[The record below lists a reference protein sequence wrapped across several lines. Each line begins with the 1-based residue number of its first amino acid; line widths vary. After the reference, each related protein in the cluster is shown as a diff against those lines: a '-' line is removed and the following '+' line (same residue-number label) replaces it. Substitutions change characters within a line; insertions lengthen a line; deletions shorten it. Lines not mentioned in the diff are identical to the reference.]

1 MILYTLTPDV
11 RRNGRAF
18 DTKYLDVHPSTGKIS
33 VAAPLNQVAGRSLHY
48 IIQAT
53 DLGGSPAGKST
64 SLPMI
69 VRKQQMEEKYLD
81 LSEPDMPL
89 LPFFSCLLI
98 VQVHVVD
105 RSHQVTLVLGKRT
118 EHLQAHY
125 HNISQ

>member
-18 DTKYLDVHPSTGKIS
+18 DTKYLDVHPSTGKIV

-48 IIQAT
+48 VLQAT

-69 VRKQQMEEKYLD
+69 VRKQEMEEKYLD
-81 LSEPDMPL
+81 PSEPDMPFVPSFL
-89 LPFFSCLLI
+89 FTYRSGARGGSIASSHARAGQKDRTFASSLP
-98 VQVHVVD
+98 
-105 RSHQVTLVLGKRT
+105 
-118 EHLQAHY
+118 
-125 HNISQ
+125 